1 MKVEKEIIGK
11 EITEKEIQEIERLTG
26 GKIGTH
32 TFGPN
37 NENVLENSFLSQDGT
52 YIGSIE
58 EARWYV
64 KNKLMV
70 DEMYPH
76 GVAGVIQEDTYGTET
91 PIIEGMFGYTHRG
104 GQLFKIGDRLFDEK
118 YTPKKEDYTEEEWG
132 SFESDFKRTYE
143 ESDELEK
150 KWIEEDGISYVIP
163 FKKRG
168 ARIIETMEDA
178 FQAAKNMSKY
188 LS

>member
-1 MKVEKEIIGK
+1 MEKEITK
-11 EITEKEIQEIERLTG
+11 ERIIEIERLTG

-37 NENVLENSFLSQDGT
+37 NEHVLENSFLSPNGD
-52 YIGSIE
+52 YIGDFNL
-58 EARWYV
+58 AYWYI

-70 DEMYPH
+70 DEEYPK
-76 GVAGVIQEDTYGTET
+76 GVAGVIREDTYGTET
-91 PIIEGMFGYTHRG
+91 PVIEGMFGYTHRG
-104 GQLFKIGDRLFDEK
+104 GQLFKIGDRLFE
-118 YTPKKEDYTEEEWG
+118 TTHEPKKEDYTKEEWE
-132 SFESDFKRTYE
+132 SFEMDFKRTYE
-143 ESDELEK
+143 ESDELER

-168 ARIIETMEDA
+168 SRIIETMEDA